1 MYILGLGIL
10 LWLTVR
16 SNKKRNREL
25 DEWYNRHGI
34 Y

>member
-1 MYILGLGIL
+1 MYFLGLGIL
-10 LWLTVR
+10 LWIAVR
-16 SNKKRNREL
+16 SDRKRSREL